1 MIINRTQE
9 NAMRNNDTFVITVI
23 FFFFFFADGT
33 ERKVI
38 LVIR

>member
-23 FFFFFFADGT
+23 FFFFFADGT